1 MVPMHGRTAEGT
13 FHEPTHPRS
22 PPRRGAGVHPRISVP
37 LLGGVRGGF
46 MVPMHAQKRME
57 ALHEP
62 ESAAGIL
69 PADLPENST
78 AGKMPAA
85 RWRRCRF
92 SSRFM
97 TVSSSSSETSPPI
110 EDEDEDE

>member
-1 MVPMHGRTAEGT
+1 MNANCHRSDRSL
-13 FHEPTHPRS
+13 HEPTHPRPLPGGEQAS
-22 PPRRGAGVHPRISVP
+22 VRVLSVP

-85 RWRRCRF
+85 RWRRRRF

-97 TVSSSSSETSPPI
+97 AVSSSSSKTSPP
-110 EDEDEDE
+110 